1 VHRFLLFVS
10 IVILGACGGKI
21 PLAGPFPSPTPEPE
35 PLNQPAIL
43 WSQPTMAARYD
54 MRRLLAS
61 LSNRDKIAQLVMPW
75 ITGSYVSYDDTAF
88 ARVQR
93 WVDSL
98 NVGGIIVSIGS
109 PMDVAAKLNRLQRI
123 ATLPLLVASDLES
136 GSSFRLNGGTPFPTN
151 MGVAAAG
158 SDLDAYEMGRITA
171 LEGRAV
177 GIHLTFAPV
186 ADVNNNPANPI
197 INTRS
202 FGEDPALVARLVA
215 AEVRGLQENGMYAT
229 AKHFPGHGDTGTDSH
244 ISLPVIAA
252 NWSRLDSVE
261 LVPFRAAVKAGV
273 TAVMSAHIALPG
285 VDGGESRPATV
296 APNILTGILRD
307 SLAFRGLI
315 VTDALNMGALVNSY
329 GAGEA
334 AVLAFLAGAD
344 LLLQPADPAVAIEAM
359 MTALEAG
366 RFTLGR
372 LDSSVMRI
380 LDLKSRLGLFS
391 ERLISLDRVPAYVGA
406 AGFQRIAEEVTARS
420 IVLVKDSANTI
431 DSLRARARPFTVIA
445 YGDDAGATLIGDMR
459 GRGYRVSSFRLYP
472 QSGPASYDSAQV
484 MIENNG
490 ITVFVTAVRATA
502 WSGNIGLPQQ
512 FTALMDTTARRKR
525 TVLISFGSPYLIS
538 QVPSIGSYIL
548 GWQSRGMSEHA
559 MAAALSGAAAITGKL
574 PITIPGGGPF
584 GYGIRKLHVRQ
595 AASPR

>member
-1 VHRFLLFVS
+1 M
-10 IVILGACGGKI
+10 ILGACSGKI
-21 PLAGPFPSPTPEPE
+21 PPAGPFPRPTPEPA
-35 PLNQPAIL
+35 PLDQPAIL

-54 MRRLLAS
+54 MRRLIAS

-88 ARVQR
+88 AGVQR

-123 ATLPLLVASDLES
+123 AMLPLLVASDLES

-158 SDLDAYEMGRITA
+158 SELDAYEMGRITA

-202 FGEDPALVARLVA
+202 FGENPELVARLVA
-215 AEVRGLQENGMYAT
+215 AEVKGLQENGMYAT

-252 NWSRLDSVE
+252 DWSRLDSVE

-285 VDGGESRPATV
+285 VDPGRSRPATV
-296 APNILTGILRD
+296 APNILTGVLRD
-307 SLAFRGLI
+307 SLGFQGLI

-344 LLLQPADPAVAIEAM
+344 LLLQPADPAVTIDAM
-359 MTALEAG
+359 VAALDSG
-366 RFTLGR
+366 RFTLAR
-372 LDSSVMRI
+372 LDSSVSRI

-391 ERLISLDRVPAYVGA
+391 DRLISLDRVPAYVGA

-420 IVLVKDSANTI
+420 IVLVKDSANSV
-431 DSLRARARPFTVIA
+431 DSLRARVRPFTVVA
-445 YGDDAGATLIGDMR
+445 FGDDAGATLIGEMR
-459 GRGYRVSSFRLYP
+459 SRGYRVSSFRLYP
-472 QSGPASYDSAQV
+472 QSGPASYDSARV
-484 MIENNG
+484 MIEQNG
-490 ITVFVTAVRATA
+490 LTVFVTAVRATA
-502 WSGNIGLPQQ
+502 WSGNIALPQQ
-512 FTALMDTTARRKR
+512 FAALMDSTARRKR
-525 TVLISFGSPYLIS
+525 TVLVSFGSPYLIS
-538 QVPSIGSYIL
+538 QVPSIGSYLL
-548 GWQSRGMSEHA
+548 GWQSRGMSERA
-559 MAAALSGAAAITGKL
+559 MAAALSGDTDITGKL
-574 PITIPGGGPF
+574 PITVPGGGPF
-584 GYGIRKLHVRQ
+584 GYGIRKVR
-595 AASPR
+595 PRR

>member
-1 VHRFLLFVS
+1 MH
-10 IVILGACGGKI
+10 
-21 PLAGPFPSPTPEPE
+21 
-35 PLNQPAIL
+35 
-43 WSQPTMAARYD
+43 
-54 MRRLLAS
+54 RLLAT
-61 LSNRDKIAQLVMPW
+61 LSTRDRVAQLVMPW
-75 ITGSYVSYDDTAF
+75 ITGGYVSYDDTAF

-98 NVGGIIVSIGS
+98 HVGGIIVSIGS
-109 PMDVAAKLNRLQRI
+109 PMDVAAKLNRLQRM
-123 ATLPLLVASDLES
+123 APLPLLVSSDLES

-151 MGVAAAG
+151 MGVAATG

-202 FGEDPALVARLVA
+202 FGENPEMVARLVA

-244 ISLPVIAA
+244 ISLPVITA
-252 NWSRLDSVE
+252 NWPRLDSVE

-285 VDGGESRPATV
+285 VDHGQNRPATV
-296 APNILTGILRD
+296 APNILTGVLRD
-307 SLAFRGLI
+307 SLGFRGLI

-344 LLLQPADPAVAIEAM
+344 LLLQPADPAVAITAM
-359 MTALEAG
+359 MAALDSG
-366 RFTLGR
+366 RFSLAR
-372 LDSSVMRI
+372 LDSSVIRI

-420 IVLVKDSANTI
+420 IVLVKDSANTV
-431 DSLRARARPFTVIA
+431 DSIRARNRPLTVVS
-445 YGDDAGATLIGDMR
+445 YGDDAGATLIGDLR
-459 GRGYRVSSFRLYP
+459 GRGYRISAFRLYP
-472 QSGPASYDSAQV
+472 QSGPASYDSARV
-484 MIENNG
+484 MIEANG
-490 ITVFVTAVRATA
+490 IAVFVTAVRATA
-502 WSGNIGLPQQ
+502 WSGNIGLAQQ
-512 FTALMDTTARRKR
+512 FVELMESAARRKR
-525 TVLISFGSPYLIS
+525 TVLVSFGSPYLIS
-538 QVPSIGSYIL
+538 AIPSIGSYIL
-548 GWQSRGMSEHA
+548 GWQARGMGERA
-559 MAAALSGAAAITGKL
+559 MAAALSGETLITGKL

-584 GYGIRKLHVRQ
+584 GYGIRKVRVR
-595 AASPR
+595 ASGSPR

>member
-1 VHRFLLFVS
+1 M
-10 IVILGACGGKI
+10 LGACGGKI
-21 PLAGPFPSPTPEPE
+21 PLAGPFPRPTPEPP
-35 PLNQPAIL
+35 PLEQPAIL
-43 WSQPTMAARYD
+43 WSQPTMAERYD
-54 MRRLLAS
+54 MQRLLAS
-61 LSNRDKIAQLVMPW
+61 LSSREKIAQLVMPW

-98 NVGGIIVSIGS
+98 HVGGIIVSIGS

-123 ATLPLLVASDLES
+123 APLPLLVASDLES

-158 SDLDAYEMGRITA
+158 SELDAYEMGRITA

-202 FGEDPALVARLVA
+202 FGENPELVGRLVA
-215 AEVRGLQENGMYAT
+215 AEVKGLQENGMYAT

-244 ISLPVIAA
+244 ISLPVITAD
-252 NWSRLDSVE
+252 WSRLDSIE
-261 LVPFRAAVKAGV
+261 LVPFRAAVHAGV

-285 VDGGESRPATV
+285 VDGGQSRPATV
-296 APNILTGILRD
+296 APNILTGMLRD
-307 SLAFRGLI
+307 SLEFSGLI

-334 AVLAFLAGAD
+334 TVLAFLAGAD

-359 MTALEAG
+359 MAALDSG
-366 RFTLGR
+366 RYTLAR
-372 LDSSVMRI
+372 LDSSVSRI
-380 LDLKSRLGLFS
+380 LELKSRLGLFT
-391 ERLISLDRVPAYVGA
+391 ERLISLDRVPSYVGS
-406 AGFQRIAEEVTARS
+406 AGFQRIAEEVTTRS
-420 IVLVKDSANTI
+420 IVLVKDSANTV
-431 DSLRARARPFTVIA
+431 DSLRARVRPLTVIS
-445 YGDDAGATLIGDMR
+445 YGDEAGTTFIGDMR
-459 GRGYRVSSFRLYP
+459 SRGYRVSSFRIHP
-472 QSGPASYDSAQV
+472 ESGPASYDSARA

-490 ITVFVTAVRATA
+490 IAVFVTAVRATA

-512 FTALMDTTARRKR
+512 FTALMDSTARKKR
-525 TVLISFGSPYLIS
+525 TVLITFGSPYLIS

-548 GWQSRGMSEHA
+548 GWQSRGMSERA
-559 MAAALSGAAAITGKL
+559 MAAALSGTAPITGKL
-574 PITIPGGGPF
+574 PISIPGGGPF
-584 GYGIRKLHVRQ
+584 GYGIQRTRVRK
-595 AASPR
+595 